1 MNSKLSVI
9 IAAVMVFAGVTTEGF
24 AGAADSNTE
33 PQVVAE
39 AEIDDISEPVEE
51 VVVEGPKGI
60 AGPEGKR
67 LIFPIPAVGTHGT
80 TPKRCVIAPLRSR
93 QAVRRR
99 TS

>member
-1 MNSKLSVI
+1 MSTDSGNRKYQALALGTSYALGTFNDNFFKQ
-9 IAAVMVFAGVTTEGF
+9 AGLL
-24 AGAADSNTE
+24 
-33 PQVVAE
+33 
-39 AEIDDISEPVEE
+39 EE
-51 VVVEGPKGI
+51 VVVEGPEGI

-80 TPKRCVIAPLRSR
+80 SPKRCVIAPLRSR